1 MNKFMKVYFSVILA
15 VMIVISC
22 CVSYG
27 AAFSNETNDIIVMDS
42 TVTLNNN
49 EVFFNSFNVTENYPG
64 SIKLADVNGAEKID
78 FAGKD
83 CVDGPKTIASTPNVE
98 YDFYTCLP
106 NGYGGGH
113 TFKFDKTG
121 GVYRKVRVKL
131 SRYSYFNEDGSHTQ
145 DGFNYHFGETE
156 YVGKDSYSSCLV
168 IVSGAAINFVT
179 PDKRGYVEF
188 YTSTNIGV
196 GAGYYTEFGYKLR
209 ENGQYA
215 SGGGGGVNGGSIDE
229 FAKGSINS
237 FFISI
242 VDVTELQLYIAK
254 SVEFDKMTQYRADVD
269 CNNDVSIID
278 ATKIQLYLAGI
289 E

>member
-1 MNKFMKVYFSVILA
+1 MNKFIKACFSVILT
-15 VMIVISC
+15 ITIIFSC

-64 SIKLADVNGAEKID
+64 SIKLVDEDGTEKIN

-83 CVDGPKTIASTPNVE
+83 CVDGPKTVASTPNVK
-98 YDFYTCLP
+98 YKFYKCLP

-113 TFKFDKTG
+113 TFTFDNTG

-131 SRYSYFNEDGSHTQ
+131 SRYDYFNEDGSHTQ
-145 DGFNYHFGETE
+145 GGFDYHFGDIE
-156 YVGKDSYSSCLV
+156 YVGKNSYLSCLV
-168 IVSGAAINFVT
+168 IVSGAAINFVA

-196 GAGYYTEFGYKLR
+196 GAGFYTTFDYILR
-209 ENGQYA
+209 ENGEYS
-215 SGGGGGVNGGSIDE
+215 SGGGGGINGGNINE
-229 FAKGSINS
+229 FKKGCLNNYSA
-237 FFISI
+237 SI
-242 VDVTELQLYIAK
+242 VDVTDIQLYIAK

-269 CNNDVSIID
+269 CNNDISIID
-278 ATKIQLYLAGI
+278 ATKIQLYLAGT